1 MSGPRIVVVGSC
13 NVDLVARVER
23 LPAPGATVLADAF
36 ETFVGGKGLNQAV
49 AAARDGARC
58 AMVAAVG
65 DDANAER
72 VRATLRSDGID
83 SARVRT
89 TPEPTGVA
97 LIAVDRRGENLIV
110 VAPGANAALDSLA
123 PEDLRLIGEADA
135 VLFQLEIPIPTV
147 AAAAKAARGLRVLNA
162 APARPLSPDLLMSID
177 VLVLN
182 ETEAA
187 SLAGTGD
194 AAAALDALVREV
206 PRVVVT
212 RGASAVLYG
221 TRDGERIAVR
231 PPAVTSV
238 DATGAG
244 DTFTGVLATALAEGH
259 DARTS
264 LELAC
269 AASSLCIERRGA
281 SASIPTRAETLARR
295 ATAYPAAARP

>member
-1 MSGPRIVVVGSC
+1 MSAPRVVVVGSC
-13 NVDLVARVER
+13 NIDLVARVER

-49 AAARDGARC
+49 AAARYGARC

-65 DDANAER
+65 DDGYAER
-72 VRATLRSDGID
+72 VRAALGSDGID
-83 SARVRT
+83 TARVRT
-89 TPEPTGVA
+89 TPGPTGVA
-97 LIAVDRRGENLIV
+97 LIAVDRGGENLIV
-110 VAPGANAALDSLA
+110 VAPGANAALDSLT

-135 VLFQLEIPIPTV
+135 VLFQLEIPLPTV

-162 APARPLSPDLLMSID
+162 APARPLTPELLASID

-187 SLAGTGD
+187 SLAGTDD
-194 AAAALDALVREV
+194 AASALGALVRDV
-206 PRVVVT
+206 PKVVIT
-212 RGASAVLYG
+212 RGASEVLYG
-221 TRDGERIAVR
+221 TREGERIAVR
-231 PPAVTSV
+231 PPSVTAV
-238 DATGAG
+238 DATAAG

-295 ATAYPAAARP
+295 ATAYPAARP